1 MPDGPLDG
9 AGAWVVVA
17 MAGVF
22 LLIALLF
29 IASPGLG
36 AAVFGIPTGEEGG
49 LGYVRAVA
57 LRDLALGL
65 YLLGL
70 LRFSTRRAIGIVL
83 AATVVIPLGDLLLI
97 LAWRSLSSPGH
108 LLLHAV
114 SGASCAAVSFWLLRP
129 R

>member
-1 MPDGPLDG
+1 MPDGPLRG

-36 AAVFGIPTGEEGG
+36 AAVFGIPTTEEGG
-49 LGYVRAVA
+49 LGYVQAVA
-57 LRDLALGL
+57 LRDLALAL

-70 LRFSTRRAIGIVL
+70 LRFSTRRAIGILL

-97 LAWRSLSSPGH
+97 LARQGLSSPGH
-108 LLLHAV
+108 LLLHGI
-114 SGASCAAVSFWLLRP
+114 SGGVCAAVAFWLLRP